1 MGCPKLGWTIV
12 FEWDGA
18 LPQRT
23 DSQTMAMLHALN
35 YSHRHSRSVAA
46 GRSAGGFENELFD
59 IYLIDRGHSHSKK

>member
-35 YSHRHSRSVAA
+35 YSHI
-46 GRSAGGFENELFD
+46 D
-59 IYLIDRGHSHSKK
+59 IVDQWPLDVLLVGSKMNYLIFT